1 MIKTRKGLFGKHLLL
16 ILISALLMGSCASAP
31 KSISE
36 TSYDEAAVEFEGAP
50 AVAAEMME
58 EDSYARSLNE
68 LAVDDIER
76 IIIKNAG
83 ITIVVSDPGDALERI
98 SRMAEELGGFVV
110 SANLYQ
116 RELDSNLNVSQASA
130 TLRVPAQKLNDAL
143 GNIRDLSNQDPL
155 SETVE
160 SQDLTREYIDQQSRL
175 RNLEKTEEQL
185 LEIMEDADETEDVLA
200 VYNELNRVQEQ
211 IEVTKG
217 QIQYYEQS
225 AAMSLINVEILADE
239 AVQPLTIGGWQPA
252 GVAKSAIQALIN
264 ALKFFIESL
273 IWILVFILPVIFIL
287 FLVFVLPLY
296 LILRAVRRRRKEK
309 KTVENN
315 NLPPSHESM

>member
-1 MIKTRKGLFGKHLLL
+1 MIKTNKGLSGKHLLL
-16 ILISALLMGSCASAP
+16 ILISALLIGACASAP

-36 TSYDEAAVEFEGAP
+36 SSYDEAAVEFEGAP
-50 AVAAEMME
+50 AVAAEIME
-58 EDSYARSLNE
+58 EDSFTRSLNE
-68 LAVDDIER
+68 PAVDDIER

-83 ITIVVSDPGDALERI
+83 ITIVVSDPGVALERI

-116 RELDSNLNVSQASA
+116 RELENNLNVSQASA

-160 SQDLTREYIDQQSRL
+160 SQDLTREYIDQKSRL

-200 VYNELNRVQEQ
+200 VYTELTRVQEQ

-252 GVAKSAIQALIN
+252 GVAKNAIQALIN
-264 ALKFFIESL
+264 ALKFIIESL
-273 IWILVFILPVIFIL
+273 IWMLIFILPVIFIFL
-287 FLVFVLPLY
+287 LVFVLPLY

-309 KTVENN
+309 KSVEKN
-315 NLPPSHESM
+315 NLPPSHKSM

>member
-1 MIKTRKGLFGKHLLL
+1 MIKTHKGLFGKHLLL
-16 ILISALLMGSCASAP
+16 ILISALLMGSCAFAP

-58 EDSYARSLNE
+58 EDSYAKSLNE
-68 LAVDDIER
+68 PAVDDIER

-200 VYNELNRVQEQ
+200 VYNELTRVQEQ

-287 FLVFVLPLY
+287 LLVFVLPLY

>member
-1 MIKTRKGLFGKHLLL
+1 MIKTNKGLSGKHLLL
-16 ILISALLMGSCASAP
+16 ILISALLIGACASAP

-36 TSYDEAAVEFEGAP
+36 SSYDEAAVEFEGAP
-50 AVAAEMME
+50 AVAAEIME
-58 EDSYARSLNE
+58 EDSFTRSLNE
-68 LAVDDIER
+68 PAVDDIER

-116 RELDSNLNVSQASA
+116 RELDNNLNVSQASA

-160 SQDLTREYIDQQSRL
+160 SQDLTREYIDQKSRL

-200 VYNELNRVQEQ
+200 VYTELTRVQEQ

-252 GVAKSAIQALIN
+252 GVAKNAIQALIN
-264 ALKFFIESL
+264 ALKFIIESL
-273 IWILVFILPVIFIL
+273 IWMLIFILPVIFIFL
-287 FLVFVLPLY
+287 LVFVLPLY

-309 KTVENN
+309 KSVEKN
-315 NLPPSHESM
+315 NLPPSHKSM